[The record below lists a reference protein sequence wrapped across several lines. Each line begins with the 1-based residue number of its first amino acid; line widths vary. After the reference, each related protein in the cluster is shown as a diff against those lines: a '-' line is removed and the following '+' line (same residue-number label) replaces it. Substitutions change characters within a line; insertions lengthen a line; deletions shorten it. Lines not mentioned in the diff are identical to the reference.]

1 LPGLKPLISIVQILA
16 CAALIVVVITTQTK
30 SEGLS
35 GTIGGQRSS
44 TFGKAKPG
52 SEERIAEITKWTAI
66 IFLALSAIAGF
77 AR

>member
-1 LPGLKPLISIVQILA
+1 MKAIVSVIQVFS
-16 CAALIVVVITTQTK
+16 CFALIVVVITTQTK

-52 SEERIAEITKWTAI
+52 SEERIAEITKWSAVA
-66 IFLALSAIAGF
+66 FLAMSAFAAF

>member
-1 LPGLKPLISIVQILA
+1 MQIGACLVLIL
-16 CAALIVVVITTQTK
+16 VVITTQTK

-44 TFGKAKPG
+44 SFGKAKPG
-52 SEERIAEITKWTAI
+52 SEERIAEITKW
-66 IFLALSAIAGF
+66 SAIAFLAMSAIAAF

>member
-1 LPGLKPLISIVQILA
+1 MKAIVSVLQIISCIVLV
-16 CAALIVVVITTQTK
+16 LVVITTQTK

-52 SEERIAEITKWTAI
+52 SEERIAEISKWSAI
-66 IFLALSAIAGF
+66 AFLALSAF
-77 AR
+77 AAFTR